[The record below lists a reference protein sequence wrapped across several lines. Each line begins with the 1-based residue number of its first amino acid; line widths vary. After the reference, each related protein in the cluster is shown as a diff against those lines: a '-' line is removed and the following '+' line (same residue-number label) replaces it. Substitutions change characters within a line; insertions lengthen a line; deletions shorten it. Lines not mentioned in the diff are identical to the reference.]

1 MNQDGSGQALHT
13 HIVDAMERAHI
24 TAHELWLYYFS
35 IGGSVNELEVTAY
48 LHALMPLPALD

>member
-1 MNQDGSGQALHT
+1 
-13 HIVDAMERAHI
+13 MERAHI